1 MIFISCPLRVAAWVC
16 WLFLL
21 AQPAWL
27 VGCQE
32 SNTRATGNARRIE
45 EIPVLSNRLK
55 QFAGDGAIDC
65 GSVGLRQEPET
76 ASGCALKTHA
86 DRRPFYVSY
95 RVQGIDSQ
103 VAIGFA
109 ADASGNVYALE
120 YDSSGWSSEG
130 LGKNLQLSDGNHITI
145 ERCSKPVNLRK
156 ARGGRVTCFLRD
168 L

>member
-21 AQPAWL
+21 AQLAWL

-32 SNTRATGNARRIE
+32 SNTPATGNARRIE

-65 GSVGLRQEPET
+65 GAVGLGQEPDT
-76 ASGCALKTHA
+76 ASGRALKTHA
-86 DRRPFYVSY
+86 EGRPLYVSY
-95 RVQGIDSQ
+95 TVQGIDSQ

-109 ADASGNVYALE
+109 ADGAGNVYALE
-120 YDSSGWSSEG
+120 YDSSGWSYEG
-130 LGKNLQLSDGNHITI
+130 LGKHLQLSDGNHITM

-156 ARGGRVTCFLRD
+156 ARSGRVTCFLRD

>member
-1 MIFISCPLRVAAWVC
+1 MIFISFPLRVAARVC

-21 AQPAWL
+21 AQLAWL
-27 VGCQE
+27 VGCE
-32 SNTRATGNARRIE
+32 VSNAPVTGNARRIE
-45 EIPVLSNRLK
+45 EIPVLRNRLK

-65 GSVGLRQEPET
+65 GSVGLWQEPDT

-86 DRRPFYVSY
+86 DRRRFYVSY

-103 VAIGFA
+103 EAIGFA
-109 ADASGNVYALE
+109 ADAAGNVYALE
-120 YDSSGWSSEG
+120 YDSAGLSSEG
-130 LGKNLQLSDGNHITI
+130 LPKNLQLSDENHITI

-156 ARGGRVTCFLRD
+156 ARSGRVTCFLRD